1 MKDNVVF
8 GGNTQTPTNAAV
20 GRYPQSVRKN
30 VNNIGN
36 NRITGET
43 GNGSIKQNNVQSA
56 LQNMMHRK

>member
-30 VNNIGN
+30 GGNGN
-36 NRITGET
+36 NSRIVET
-43 GNGSIKQNNVQSA
+43 GNGNIKQNNVQSA

>member
-30 VNNIGN
+30 GN
-36 NRITGET
+36 RGDNRIVET
-43 GNGSIKQNNVQSA
+43 GNGNIKQNNVQSA

>member
-30 VNNIGN
+30 VNNGN
-36 NRITGET
+36 NRIVET
-43 GNGSIKQNNVQSA
+43 GNGNIKQNNVQSA

>member
-30 VNNIGN
+30 VNSGG
-36 NRITGET
+36 NRIVET
-43 GNGSIKQNNVQSA
+43 GNGNIKQNNVQSA